1 MVPTLSILY
10 IFYLFIFAKSV
21 NIVILFGTLI
31 NFFVVILG
39 LFIKKSDKFNF
50 YSTFLL
56 IHYLFFVLSPI
67 SQNLQNPETSPLF
80 YQASSSPNLIF
91 AFLMSAIFGIAVLFG
106 QPLSLPFKRKLF
118 EENQKKYSLSFYF
131 LITILSLILVGIS
144 IFIGGG
150 ISNISS
156 PRMAKEIYIP
166 AHFWYPVSMAF
177 SLFYL
182 QVHLFL
188 NAEEKNNLYRK
199 SKFILIFLNLIV
211 LLFLSNPINT
221 ARFILV
227 IEWVPLIILIFPSLI
242 YRKSRLILIL
252 YFGILFLMPILS
264 PLRYGIDEALQK
276 YPENFSN
283 FSNLLQIKFIDIIE
297 IVTVTIPISNEFE
310 HAFFT
315 YTLTSPLFF
324 LSSRVFDF
332 IPTTISLQLG
342 SYLLRD
348 NQVLQN
354 NLSFPPFLEA
364 FIDFSWI
371 GIVFYGFLFGSI
383 CRTLENFFK
392 IFNTNKDFPFI
403 AIIFYASLPMI
414 YRGPIRGIIGI
425 PFLFMINTILIFLI
439 FFKRK
444 KKGIPNQIKSFAK
457 NK

>member
-1 MVPTLSILY
+1 MNKLLNSLVSTLSILY

-21 NIVILFGTLI
+21 NIVIFFGTLI
-31 NFFVVILG
+31 NFFVVIVG

-67 SQNLQNPETSPLF
+67 SQNLQNPEIDPLF
-80 YQASSSPNLIF
+80 YQASSSPNLIL
-91 AFLMSAIFGIAVLFG
+91 AFLMSAAFGISVLFG
-106 QPLSLPFKRKLF
+106 KPLSLPFRRKLF
-118 EENQKKYSLSFYF
+118 EETQKKYNLSFYF
-131 LITILSLILVGIS
+131 LLTILSLILVGIS

-150 ISNISS
+150 ISNISA
-156 PRMAKEIYIP
+156 PRMNKEIYIP
-166 AHFWYPVSMAF
+166 AHFWYSVSMAF

-188 NAEEKNNLYRK
+188 NSEENNNLYRK
-199 SKFILIFLNLIV
+199 SKLILIILNLIV

-221 ARFILV
+221 ARFILI
-227 IEWVPLIILIFPSLI
+227 IEWIPFIILIFPSLI
-242 YRKSRLILIL
+242 YRKSILILIL
-252 YFGILFLMPILS
+252 YLGILFLMPILS
-264 PLRYGIDEALQK
+264 PLRYGLDQALK
-276 YPENFSN
+276 RYPEIFSN

-297 IVTVTIPISNEFE
+297 IVTVTIPISNVFE
-310 HAFFT
+310 QPLFT

-324 LSSRVFDF
+324 LSSKIFDF
-332 IPTTISLQLG
+332 IPTNISLQLG
-342 SYLLRD
+342 SYLLKD

-354 NLSFPPFLEA
+354 NISFPPFLEA

-371 GIVFYGFLFGSI
+371 GVIFYGLFFGTI

-392 IFNTNKDFPFI
+392 IFNTNKHFPFI

-425 PFLFMINTILIFLI
+425 PFLFLINTILIFLI
-439 FFKRK
+439 FYKR
-444 KKGIPNQIKSFAK
+444 IKIGK
-457 NK
+457 PE